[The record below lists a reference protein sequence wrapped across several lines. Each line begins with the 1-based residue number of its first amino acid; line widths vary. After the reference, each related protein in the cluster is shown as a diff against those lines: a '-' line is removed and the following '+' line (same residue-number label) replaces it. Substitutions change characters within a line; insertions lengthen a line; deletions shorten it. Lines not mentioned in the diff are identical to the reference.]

1 MMEKLPEP
9 AQALPAPALQADD
22 YEYLLSE
29 CDRLQ
34 RQNELLREQMRALLV
49 LQGIANTLNAELDL
63 PRLLRQ
69 VTEAA
74 LRLVVCSASALLI
87 LDPAT
92 EALALEALERTGV
105 SHPGPASGISLLASF
120 AASPIALQPARVNSH
135 QPKEGVTGSS
145 QQPQGRKT
153 LLLGQGVAGWVAGN
167 AVPVIVNQ
175 VGDDSRFSPEQISV
189 DAEML
194 GVQPI
199 ALACVPLV
207 FKGRVIGVL
216 EAAHTSRQSGFDAR
230 DLDLLRT
237 LAAQAA
243 TAVANSRLYQ
253 ELRAERD
260 HIISMQEDLRKRLAR
275 DLHDGPA
282 QVLASIAMRLD
293 FARKLLIHEPEK
305 VDEELHG
312 IGEQVRRVT
321 RDVRDMLFDLRPLVL
336 ESEGLAVALERFLE
350 RFKSLG
356 GPKMHLLGEYR
367 QRLPHLT
374 ETTVFAITQE
384 AVNNVLKHAKA
395 RNCWIEL
402 QEEPR
407 ALIIKVRDD
416 GVGFDV
422 QAIRQ
427 NYAQRGSWGL
437 LNMRERA
444 ALVDGILSFQS
455 EPGAGSLISLTVPR

>member
-1 MMEKLPEP
+1 MMDNSLDSSLPM
-9 AQALPAPALQADD
+9 QADD
-22 YEYLLSE
+22 YAYLLNE
-29 CDRLQ
+29 CERLQ

-49 LQGIANTLNAELDL
+49 LQSIANALNAELDL

-87 LDPAT
+87 LDQTT
-92 EALALEALERTGV
+92 ESLTVEALERTGGARAA
-105 SHPGPASGISLLASF
+105 PTNGASLLSSF
-120 AASPIALQPARVNSH
+120 AASPNNLLAAQSNRLGPEDSSITVKPQAQAR
-135 QPKEGVTGSS
+135 Q
-145 QQPQGRKT
+145 T
-153 LLLGQGVAGWVAGN
+153 LLLGQGIAGWVAGN
-167 AVPVIVNQ
+167 AVAVIVNE
-175 VGDDSRFSPEQISV
+175 VGGDSRFTPEQISV
-189 DAEML
+189 DTDLL
-194 GVQPI
+194 GVKPSAI
-199 ALACVPLV
+199 ACVPLV

-216 EAAHTSRQSGFDAR
+216 ETAHTTSQGGFDAR

-243 TAVANSRLYQ
+243 TAVANSRLYN

-260 HIISMQEDLRKRLAR
+260 QIISVQEDLRKRLAR

-293 FARKLLIHEPEK
+293 FTRKLLIHEPEK
-305 VDEELHG
+305 VDEELRG
-312 IGEQVRRVT
+312 VGEQVTRVT

-356 GPKMHLLGEYR
+356 GPKMHLLGEYQ
-367 QRLPHLT
+367 QRLPHQT
-374 ETTVFAITQE
+374 EATVFAITQE
-384 AVNNVLKHAKA
+384 AVNNVLKHARA
-395 RNCWIEL
+395 RNCWIEI

-407 ALIIKVRDD
+407 ALHIKVRDD

-444 ALVDGILSFQS
+444 ALVDGILSFHSQ
-455 EPGAGSLISLTVPR
+455 PGGGSIISLTVPRPN

>member
-1 MMEKLPEP
+1 MDTPPEP
-9 AQALPAPALQADD
+9 MPALQADD
-22 YEYLLSE
+22 YAHLLNE
-29 CDRLQ
+29 CERLQ

-49 LQGIANTLNAELDL
+49 LQSIANALNAELDL
-63 PRLLRQ
+63 SRLLRQ

-92 EALALEALERTGV
+92 EALALEALERTGA
-105 SHPGPASGISLLASF
+105 SHAGPASGISLLASF
-120 AASPIALQPARVNSH
+120 AASPIALQPTRATGH
-135 QPKEGVTGSS
+135 QSADDVSAGGHQSPA
-145 QQPQGRKT
+145 RKT

-167 AVPVIVNQ
+167 ATPVIVNQ
-175 VGDDSRFSPEQISV
+175 IGDDARFSPEQISI

-194 GVQPI
+194 GVQPT
-199 ALACVPLV
+199 ALASVPLV

-216 EAAHTSRQSGFDAR
+216 EAAHTTSTGGFDAR

-305 VDEELHG
+305 VDEELRG
-312 IGEQVRRVT
+312 TGEQVARVT

-356 GPKMHLLGEYR
+356 GPRMHLLGEYR
-367 QRLPHLT
+367 QRLPYLT
-374 ETTVFAITQE
+374 EATVFAITQE
-384 AVNNVLKHAKA
+384 AVNNVLKHARA

-402 QEEPR
+402 REDPH
-407 ALIIKVRDD
+407 ALVVRVRDD

-422 QAIRQ
+422 QAVRQ

-455 EPGAGSLISLTVPR
+455 EPGGGSVISLTVPR

>member
-1 MMEKLPEP
+1 MMNEPHEP
-9 AQALPAPALQADD
+9 AQALQAGD
-22 YEYLLSE
+22 YEYLLNE

-34 RQNELLREQMRALLV
+34 HQNEVLREQMRALLV
-49 LQGIANTLNAELDL
+49 LQSVANALNAELDL

-87 LDPAT
+87 LDPTT
-92 EALALEALERTGV
+92 ELLVVEALERTGT
-105 SHPGPASGISLLASF
+105 STPAPPSGISLLASF
-120 AASPIALQPARVNSH
+120 AASPIALPSMRRNSH
-135 QPKEGVTGSS
+135 QPGESANGAN
-145 QQPQGRKT
+145 PPRARKT
-153 LLLGQGVAGWVAGN
+153 LMLGQGIAGWVAGN
-167 AVPVIVNQ
+167 AVAVIVNQ
-175 VGDDSRFSPEQISV
+175 IGGDSRFSPEQIKV
-189 DAEML
+189 DTELLNVTPSA
-194 GVQPI
+194 I
-199 ALACVPLV
+199 AAVPLV

-216 EAAHTSRQSGFDAR
+216 ETGHTSSQGGFDAR

-243 TAVANSRLYQ
+243 TAVANSRFYQ
-253 ELRAERD
+253 GLRAERD
-260 HIISMQEDLRKRLAR
+260 QIISMQEDLRKRLAR

-282 QVLASIAMRLD
+282 QVLASVAMRLD

-305 VDEELHG
+305 VDEELRG
-312 IGEQVRRVT
+312 IGEQVTRVT

-356 GPKMHLLGEYR
+356 GPKMHLLGEYQ
-367 QRLPHLT
+367 QRLPHQT
-374 ETTVFAITQE
+374 EATVFAITQE
-384 AVNNVLKHAKA
+384 AVNNVLKHARA
-395 RNCWIEL
+395 RNCWIEI

-407 ALIIKVRDD
+407 ALTVKVRDD

-444 ALVDGILSFQS
+444 ALVDGILSIQAQ
-455 EPGAGSLISLTVPR
+455 PGGGASISLTVPK

>member
-1 MMEKLPEP
+1 MMDEMLGTSQPSE
-9 AQALPAPALQADD
+9 ADD
-22 YEYLLSE
+22 YEYLLNE
-29 CDRLQ
+29 CNRLQ
-34 RQNELLREQMRALLV
+34 RNNEVLREQMRALVV
-49 LQGIANTLNAELDL
+49 LQGIANVLNAELDL

-69 VTEAA
+69 VSEAA
-74 LRLVVCSASALLI
+74 LRLVVCTASALLV

-92 EALALEALERTGV
+92 ESLVVEALERVNTREPANSEGFFT
-105 SHPGPASGISLLASF
+105 PLGPARPGTAPLRPDARDQMPSSTTSIS
-120 AASPIALQPARVNSH
+120 RNS
-135 QPKEGVTGSS
+135 
-145 QQPQGRKT
+145 PQGRKT
-153 LLLGQGVAGWVAGN
+153 LILGQGVAGWVAAN

-175 VGDDSRFSPEQISV
+175 VGADSRFSPEQIAL
-189 DAEML
+189 DAEVL
-194 GVQPI
+194 GVTPSAI
-199 ALACVPLV
+199 TCVPLV

-216 EAAHTSRQSGFDAR
+216 ETAHTSSAGGFDAR

-253 ELRAERD
+253 GLRADRD

-293 FARKLLIHEPEK
+293 FVRKLLIHEPEK
-305 VDEELHG
+305 VDEELRG
-312 IGEQVRRVT
+312 IGEQVTRVT

-356 GPKMHLLGEYR
+356 GPKIALIGDYQ
-367 QRLPHLT
+367 QRLPYQT

-384 AVNNVLKHAKA
+384 AVNNVLKHARA

-402 QEEPR
+402 REEPR
-407 ALIIKVRDD
+407 ALVVTVRDD

-422 QAIRQ
+422 QATRQ
-427 NYAQRGSWGL
+427 SYAQRGSWGL

-444 ALVDGILSFQS
+444 ALVDAILSIRAQ
-455 EPGAGSLISLTVPR
+455 PGAGTIVSLTVPR

>member
-1 MMEKLPEP
+1 MMNEAREP
-9 AQALPAPALQADD
+9 AQALQAED
-22 YEYLLSE
+22 YAYLLKE

-34 RQNELLREQMRALLV
+34 HQNELLREQMRALLV
-49 LQGIANTLNAELDL
+49 LQGITNTLNAELDL

-87 LDPAT
+87 LDPTT
-92 EALALEALERTGV
+92 ESLVVEALERTG
-105 SHPGPASGISLLASF
+105 ASQSKPSGGASLLASF
-120 AASPIALQPARVNSH
+120 AASPNMLLPGRARSQSPEDSAIGPGQPA
-135 QPKEGVTGSS
+135 QA
-145 QQPQGRKT
+145 RKT
-153 LLLGQGVAGWVAGN
+153 LVLGEGVAGWVAGN
-167 AVPVIVNQ
+167 AIAVIVNQ
-175 VGDDSRFSPEQISV
+175 AGSDSRFAPEQISV

-194 GVQPI
+194 GVKPV

-216 EAAHTSRQSGFDAR
+216 ETAHTSNQEGFDAR

-260 HIISMQEDLRKRLAR
+260 QVITRQEDLRKRLAR

-293 FARKLLIHEPEK
+293 FARKLLIHEPDK
-305 VDEELHG
+305 VDEELRG
-312 IGEQVRRVT
+312 IGEQVTRVT

-367 QRLPHLT
+367 ERLPYQT
-374 ETTVFAITQE
+374 EATVFAITQE
-384 AVNNVLKHAKA
+384 AVNNVLKHARA
-395 RNCWIEL
+395 RNCWIEI

-407 ALIIKVRDD
+407 ALIVKVRDD

-455 EPGAGSLISLTVPR
+455 QPGGGSIISLTVPK

>member
-1 MMEKLPEP
+1 MMINGPRET
-9 AQALPAPALQADD
+9 AQPLEADD
-22 YEYLLSE
+22 YQYLLNE

-34 RQNELLREQMRALLV
+34 RQNELQREQMRALLV
-49 LQGIANTLNAELDL
+49 LQTISNALNAELDL

-74 LRLVVCSASALLI
+74 LSLVVCSASALLT
-87 LDPAT
+87 LDPTTELLAV
-92 EALALEALERTGV
+92 EALVRT
-105 SHPGPASGISLLASF
+105 SASKPGPASGTSLLASF
-120 AASPIALQPARVNSH
+120 AAGPHALLAARVNGH
-135 QPKEGVTGSS
+135 QPADSGAGASN
-145 QQPQGRKT
+145 QPQVRKT
-153 LLLGQGVAGWVAGN
+153 LVLGQGIAGWVAGN
-167 AVPVIVNQ
+167 AAPVIVNQ
-175 VGDDSRFSPEQISV
+175 VGADSRFSPEQSSV

-199 ALACVPLV
+199 AIACVPLV

-216 EAAHTSRQSGFDAR
+216 ETAHTSSQSGFDAR

-243 TAVANSRLYQ
+243 TAVANSRFYQ
-253 ELRAERD
+253 GLRAERD
-260 HIISMQEDLRKRLAR
+260 QIISVQEDLRKRLAR

-305 VDEELHG
+305 VDEELRG
-312 IGEQVRRVT
+312 IGEQVTRVT

-356 GPKMHLLGEYR
+356 GPKMHLLGEYQ
-367 QRLPHLT
+367 QRLSHQT
-374 ETTVFAITQE
+374 EATVFAITQE
-384 AVNNVLKHAKA
+384 AVNNALKHSRA
-395 RNCWIEL
+395 RNCWIEIH
-402 QEEPR
+402 EEPH
-407 ALIIKVRDD
+407 ALLITVRDD

-455 EPGAGSLISLTVPR
+455 QPGAGALISLTVPK

>member
-1 MMEKLPEP
+1 MMDEMLGASQPSE
-9 AQALPAPALQADD
+9 ADD
-22 YEYLLSE
+22 YEYLLNE
-29 CDRLQ
+29 CNRLQ
-34 RQNELLREQMRALLV
+34 RNNEVLREQMRALVV
-49 LQGIANTLNAELDL
+49 LQGIANVLNAELDL

-69 VTEAA
+69 VADAA
-74 LRLVVCSASALLI
+74 LRLVVCSASALLV

-92 EALALEALERTGV
+92 ESLVVEALERVNGSNPTAAEEFFTPL
-105 SHPGPASGISLLASF
+105 SPARPG
-120 AASPIALQPARVNSH
+120 ASPPLTEAADQMPTSSIQNS
-135 QPKEGVTGSS
+135 SRNR
-145 QQPQGRKT
+145 PQGRKT
-153 LLLGQGVAGWVAGN
+153 LILGEGIAGWVAAN
-167 AVPVIVNQ
+167 AVPVIVNHM
-175 VGDDSRFSPEQISV
+175 GADSRFSPEQIAL
-189 DAEML
+189 DAEVL
-194 GVQPI
+194 GVTPSAI
-199 ALACVPLV
+199 TCVPLV

-216 EAAHTSRQSGFDAR
+216 ETAHTSSEGGFDAR

-253 ELRAERD
+253 GLRADRD

-305 VDEELHG
+305 VDDELRG
-312 IGEQVRRVT
+312 IGEQVIHVT

-356 GPKMHLLGEYR
+356 GPKIYLLGDYQ
-367 QRLPHLT
+367 QRLPYHT
-374 ETTVFAITQE
+374 EATVFAITQE
-384 AVNNVLKHAKA
+384 AVNNVLKHARA

-402 QEEPR
+402 REEPR
-407 ALIIKVRDD
+407 VLEITIRDD

-422 QAIRQ
+422 QATRQ
-427 NYAQRGSWGL
+427 SYAQRGSWGL

-444 ALVDGILSFQS
+444 DLVDALLSIRAQ
-455 EPGAGSLISLTVPR
+455 PGGGTVVSLTIPR

>member
-1 MMEKLPEP
+1 MMNEAQEP
-9 AQALPAPALQADD
+9 AQALQADD
-22 YEYLLSE
+22 YAYLLKE

-49 LQGIANTLNAELDL
+49 LQSIANSLNAELDL

-69 VTEAA
+69 VAEAA
-74 LRLVVCSASALLI
+74 LRLAVCSASALLI
-87 LDPAT
+87 LDPTT
-92 EALALEALERTGV
+92 ESLVVEALERTGA
-105 SHPGPASGISLLASF
+105 SQPGQASGISLLASF
-120 AASPIALQPARVNSH
+120 AASPNTLLPGRAQRQPPGESAIGASQPA
-135 QPKEGVTGSS
+135 QA
-145 QQPQGRKT
+145 RKT
-153 LLLGQGVAGWVAGN
+153 LMLGEGVAGWVAGN
-167 AVPVIVNQ
+167 AVAVIVNQ
-175 VGDDSRFSPEQISV
+175 VGSDSRFSPDQISV

-194 GVQPI
+194 GVKPI

-216 EAAHTSRQSGFDAR
+216 ETAHTANQDGFDAR

-260 HIISMQEDLRKRLAR
+260 QVITMQEDLRKRLAR

-282 QVLASIAMRLD
+282 QVLASVAMRLD
-293 FARKLLIHEPEK
+293 FARKLLIHEPDK
-305 VDEELHG
+305 VDEELRG
-312 IGEQVRRVT
+312 IGEQVTRVT
-321 RDVRDMLFDLRPLVL
+321 REVRDMLFDLRPLVL
-336 ESEGLAVALERFLE
+336 EAEGLAVALERFLE

-367 QRLPHLT
+367 QRLPYLT
-374 ETTVFAITQE
+374 ETTVFSITQE
-384 AVNNVLKHAKA
+384 AVNNVLKHARA
-395 RNCWIEL
+395 RNCWIEI
-402 QEEPR
+402 QEEPQ
-407 ALIIKVRDD
+407 ALRVIVRDD

-422 QAIRQ
+422 QAVRQ

-444 ALVDGILSFQS
+444 ALVDGILTFQS
-455 EPGAGSLISLTVPR
+455 QPGGGSIISLTVPQ

>member
-1 MMEKLPEP
+1 M
-9 AQALPAPALQADD
+9 QADD
-22 YEYLLSE
+22 YAYLLNE
-29 CDRLQ
+29 CERLQ

-49 LQGIANTLNAELDL
+49 LQSIANALNAELDL

-87 LDPAT
+87 LDQTT
-92 EALALEALERTGV
+92 ESLAVEALERTG
-105 SHPGPASGISLLASF
+105 GNRIAPANGASLLASF
-120 AASPIALQPARVNSH
+120 AASPNSLLAPREH
-135 QPKEGVTGSS
+135 RPE
-145 QQPQGRKT
+145 QQDSANGASPQGQQARKT
-153 LLLGQGVAGWVAGN
+153 LLLGQGLAGWVAGN
-167 AVPVIVNQ
+167 AVAVIVNQ
-175 VGDDSRFSPEQISV
+175 VGADSRFSPEQISV

-194 GVQPI
+194 DIKPTAI
-199 ALACVPLV
+199 ACVPLV

-216 EAAHTSRQSGFDAR
+216 ETAHTSSQGGFDAR

-243 TAVANSRLYQ
+243 TAVANSRFYQ
-253 ELRAERD
+253 GLRAERD
-260 HIISMQEDLRKRLAR
+260 QIISVQEDLRKRLAR

-293 FARKLLIHEPEK
+293 FTRKLLIHEPEK
-305 VDEELHG
+305 VDEELRG
-312 IGEQVRRVT
+312 TGEQVTRVT

-367 QRLPHLT
+367 ERLPYQT
-374 ETTVFAITQE
+374 EATVFAITQE

-395 RNCWIEL
+395 RNCWIEI

-407 ALIIKVRDD
+407 ALLIKVRDD

-444 ALVDGILSFQS
+444 ALVDGILSFHSQ
-455 EPGAGSLISLTVPR
+455 PGGGSTISLTIPKSS

>member
-1 MMEKLPEP
+1 MMNEP
-9 AQALPAPALQADD
+9 RELAQALQADD
-22 YEYLLSE
+22 YAYLLKE

-49 LQGIANTLNAELDL
+49 LQSIANALNAELDL

-74 LRLVVCSASALLI
+74 LRLAVCSASALLI
-87 LDPAT
+87 LDPTT
-92 EALALEALERTGV
+92 ESLVVESLERSGA
-105 SHPGPASGISLLASF
+105 SQPGPASGASLLATF
-120 AASPIALQPARVNSH
+120 AASPNVLLPGRTQRQPSEESA
-135 QPKEGVTGSS
+135 S
-145 QQPQGRKT
+145 QAAQARKT
-153 LLLGQGVAGWVAGN
+153 LLLGEGVAGWVAGN
-167 AVPVIVNQ
+167 AVAVIVNQ
-175 VGDDSRFSPEQISV
+175 VGSDSRFSPEQIGV

-194 GVQPI
+194 GVKPI

-216 EAAHTSRQSGFDAR
+216 ETAHTSNQEGFDAR

-260 HIISMQEDLRKRLAR
+260 QVITMQEDLRKRLAR

-282 QVLASIAMRLD
+282 QVLASVAMRLD
-293 FARKLLIHEPEK
+293 FARKLLIHEPDK
-305 VDEELHG
+305 VDEELRG
-312 IGEQVRRVT
+312 IGEQVTRVT
-321 RDVRDMLFDLRPLVL
+321 REVRDMLFDLRPLVL
-336 ESEGLAVALERFLE
+336 EAEGLAVALERFLE

-367 QRLPHLT
+367 QRLPYLT
-374 ETTVFAITQE
+374 ETTVFSITQE
-384 AVNNVLKHAKA
+384 AVNNVLKHARA
-395 RNCWIEL
+395 RNCWIEI
-402 QEEPR
+402 QEEPQ
-407 ALIIKVRDD
+407 ALRVIVRDD

-422 QAIRQ
+422 QAVRQ

-444 ALVDGILSFQS
+444 ALVDGILTFQS
-455 EPGAGSLISLTVPR
+455 QPGGGSIISLTVPQ

>member
-1 MMEKLPEP
+1 MMDKSLDSQPP
-9 AQALPAPALQADD
+9 MQADD
-22 YEYLLSE
+22 YTYLLGE

-49 LQGIANTLNAELDL
+49 LQSIANALNAELDL

-87 LDPAT
+87 LDPT
-92 EALALEALERTGV
+92 TDSLAVEALERTG
-105 SHPGPASGISLLASF
+105 GNRTAASNGASLLAAF
-120 AASPIALQPARVNSH
+120 AASPNTLFAPREPRQRPEDGA
-135 QPKEGVTGSS
+135 SS
-145 QQPQGRKT
+145 QHQARKT
-153 LLLGQGVAGWVAGN
+153 LLLGEGIAGWVAGN
-167 AVPVIVNQ
+167 AVAVIVNQ
-175 VGDDSRFSPEQISV
+175 VGGDSRFSAEQINV

-194 GVQPI
+194 GVKPAAI
-199 ALACVPLV
+199 ACVPLV

-216 EAAHTSRQSGFDAR
+216 ETAHTASTDGFDAR

-253 ELRAERD
+253 ALRAERD
-260 HIISMQEDLRKRLAR
+260 QIISVQEDLRKRLAR

-282 QVLASIAMRLD
+282 QVLASIAMRVD

-305 VDEELHG
+305 VDEELRG
-312 IGEQVRRVT
+312 IGEQVTRVT

-356 GPKMHLLGEYR
+356 GPKMRLLGEYR
-367 QRLPHLT
+367 QRLPYQT
-374 ETTVFAITQE
+374 EATVFAITQE
-384 AVNNVLKHAKA
+384 AVNNVLKHARA
-395 RNCWIEL
+395 RNCWIEI
-402 QEEPR
+402 QEQPR
-407 ALIIKVRDD
+407 ALIITVRDD

-444 ALVDGILSFQS
+444 ALVDGILSFHSQ
-455 EPGAGSLISLTVPR
+455 PGGGSSISLTVPKSS

>member
-1 MMEKLPEP
+1 M
-9 AQALPAPALQADD
+9 DD
-22 YEYLLSE
+22 LFEASQPSETEDYLLSE
-29 CDRLQ
+29 CNRLQ
-34 RQNELLREQMRALLV
+34 RSNELLREQMRALLV
-49 LQGIANTLNAELDL
+49 LQSIANALNAEHDL

-69 VTEAA
+69 VAEAA
-74 LRLVVCSASALLI
+74 LRLAVSTASTLLL
-87 LDPAT
+87 LDPTT
-92 EALALEALERTGV
+92 ELLNVEVLERTEEQKRRAPGV
-105 SHPGPASGISLLASF
+105 GAH
-120 AASPIALQPARVNSH
+120 
-135 QPKEGVTGSS
+135 
-145 QQPQGRKT
+145 PQGRKT
-153 LLLGQGVAGWVAGN
+153 LVMGQGVAGWVAAN
-167 AVPVIVNQ
+167 AMPVIVNQ
-175 VGDDSRFSPEQISV
+175 VGDDSRFPPEQSAI
-189 DAEML
+189 DAELL
-194 GVQPI
+194 GITPT

-216 EAAHTSRQSGFDAR
+216 ETAHTTQDGGFDAR

-243 TAVANSRLYQ
+243 TAVANARLYQ
-253 ELRAERD
+253 GLRAERD
-260 HIISMQEDLRKRLAR
+260 HVISLQEDLRKRLAR

-293 FARKLLIHEPEK
+293 FSRKLLIHEPEK
-305 VDEELHG
+305 VDEELRG
-312 IGEQVRRVT
+312 IAEQVTRVT

-356 GPKMHLLGEYR
+356 GPKLHLFGEYHE
-367 QRLPHLT
+367 RLPYHT
-374 ETTVFAITQE
+374 EATVFAITQE

-402 QEEPR
+402 REEPR
-407 ALIIKVRDD
+407 TLLITVRDD

-427 NYAQRGSWGL
+427 GYAQRGSWGL

-444 ALVDGILSFQS
+444 ALVDAILSIHAQ
-455 EPGAGSLISLTVPR
+455 PGGGTIVSLTVPR